1 MISDRGPQFAA
12 RLIKKLNEILR
23 IETKLSTAFHP
34 QIDRQI
40 ERTNQKLEQYLR
52 MYIYYRQNNWLEWL
66 TTVKFTF
73 NNKVHTV
80 TNLSPFKVNYEQELR
95 VCFEIRKKGKYVKA
109 EKFVKEM
116 EGIHKETKAALKKSQ
131 EEIKKYVDRNKKQV
145 VEYKVGD
152 RVLLSMKD
160 LMWQMRNR
168 ETKKLIEKF
177 VGPYRI
183 RKIIL
188 ENVVELDLP
197 VLMKIH
203 LVVNISR
210 IAIYQEQIERQKKI
224 LPPLVEIDR

>member
-1 MISDRGPQFAA
+1 
-12 RLIKKLNEILR
+12 
-23 IETKLSTAFHP
+23 
-34 QIDRQI
+34 
-40 ERTNQKLEQYLR
+40 
-52 MYIYYRQNNWLEWL
+52 
-66 TTVKFTF
+66 
-73 NNKVHTV
+73 
-80 TNLSPFKVNYEQELR
+80 
-95 VCFEIRKKGKYVKA
+95 
-109 EKFVKEM
+109 
-116 EGIHKETKAALKKSQ
+116 
-131 EEIKKYVDRNKKQV
+131 
-145 VEYKVGD
+145 
-152 RVLLSMKD
+152 MKD

-210 IAIYQEQIERQKKI
+210 IATYQEQIERQKKI

>member
-1 MISDRGPQFAA
+1 VISDRGPQFAA
-12 RLIKKLNEILR
+12 RLIKKLNKILR

-210 IAIYQEQIERQKKI
+210 IATYQEQIERQKKI

>member
-1 MISDRGPQFAA
+1 VISDRGPQFAA

>member
-1 MISDRGPQFAA
+1 VISDRGPQFAA

-210 IAIYQEQIERQKKI
+210 IATYQEQIERQKKI

>member
-131 EEIKKYVDRNKKQV
+131 EEIKKIC
-145 VEYKVGD
+145 G
-152 RVLLSMKD
+152 
-160 LMWQMRNR
+160 
-168 ETKKLIEKF
+168 
-177 VGPYRI
+177 
-183 RKIIL
+183 
-188 ENVVELDLP
+188 
-197 VLMKIH
+197 
-203 LVVNISR
+203 
-210 IAIYQEQIERQKKI
+210 
-224 LPPLVEIDR
+224 